1 VVDVPFPFIDTPEKK
16 LRPALV
22 LSDQHFQQASGAIIL
37 MMVTSA
43 VRSRW
48 DSDIELDDW
57 QAAGLRKAS
66 ILRFKIFTLDEQ
78 LVGSRRGA
86 LSDKDQQKVRKSLNS
101 ILACWF

>member
-1 VVDVPFPFIDTPEKK
+1 MNHHTE
-16 LRPALV
+16 V

-37 MMVTSA
+37 MMATSA

-57 QAAGLRKAS
+57 KDAGLRKAS

-86 LSDKDQQKVRKSLNS
+86 LSDQDWQKVRKSLKN
-101 ILACWF
+101 ILACWA